1 MFTRFLSSTTTRQE
15 TQMAS
20 KHKITRTKPMFGN
33 ARSFSLRATRRK
45 FSPNLQT
52 ATIFVE
58 ETGQAVRVRVTAREL
73 RTIDKIGLPEFLRRQ
88 GLSLKALTE

>member
-1 MFTRFLSSTTTRQE
+1 MT
-15 TQMAS
+15 S

-33 ARSFSLRATRRK
+33 KRSFSMRATRRK
-45 FSPNLQT
+45 FNPNLQS
-52 ATIFVE
+52 ASIYVE
-58 ETGQAVRVRVTAREL
+58 ETGQFVKVRVTAREL